1 MAMDLDYNKPK
12 NAPME
17 KFSKSP
23 GGSVE
28 SGLASQEK
36 ITDTPEQLGQ
46 GRKGK
51 KANQVPYGPD
61 KRTAKGP
68 FKFA

>member
-1 MAMDLDYNKPK
+1 MEYNKPK

-17 KFSKSP
+17 KFSAGS

-28 SGLASQEK
+28 SGLSSQEK
-36 ITDTPEQLGQ
+36 VTDTPDQLGQ
-46 GRKGK
+46 GTNSAKM
-51 KANQVPYGPD
+51 NQTPKGPD

-68 FKFA
+68 FKFG